1 MKMFKK
7 IINWFDDLANVYRQ
21 TKQDKEYNKRFLEII
36 REETSDR
43 DSKFTKMGL
52 KLGDDGESL
61 IKVVRVPENFQELGD
76 DYMIMDNL
84 NENTAF
90 VTNFLQR
97 EAGFLQYI
105 GYPDYFHIEDPTS
118 DSISLTYLAVWR
130 FNPMI
135 DSATKMKYFGW
146 TIGISVAVI
155 GSLTTALIFLI

>member
-1 MKMFKK
+1 MFKK

-43 DSKFTKMGL
+43 ESKFTKMGL
-52 KLGDDGESL
+52 KLGEDRESL

-97 EAGFLQYI
+97 EAGFL
-105 GYPDYFHIEDPTS
+105 
-118 DSISLTYLAVWR
+118 
-130 FNPMI
+130 
-135 DSATKMKYFGW
+135 
-146 TIGISVAVI
+146 
-155 GSLTTALIFLI
+155 

>member
-43 DSKFTKMGL
+43 ESKFTKMGL
-52 KLGDDGESL
+52 K
-61 IKVVRVPENFQELGD
+61 LGD

-105 GYPDYFHIEDPTS
+105 GYPDYFHI
-118 DSISLTYLAVWR
+118 
-130 FNPMI
+130 
-135 DSATKMKYFGW
+135 
-146 TIGISVAVI
+146 
-155 GSLTTALIFLI
+155 